1 LEDKTSSLNKI
12 SCETIIVENEVPV
25 IQEIDAGANHWS
37 KWSPASLKNPVDGR
51 LKLTDDITM
60 KEITSVTNV
69 STNVN
74 GVPSISISDST
85 TASNIEKSSTLQKEK
100 SLYRPKRKLS
110 KQQGS
115 NKRKLRKQQG
125 SNNLESYPLL
135 IKKKIELID
144 LQLKLINE

>member
-85 TASNIEKSSTLQKEK
+85 TASNIEKSSTCIQAYPYLTVLQLQILK
-100 SLYRPKRKLS
+100 
-110 KQQGS
+110 
-115 NKRKLRKQQG
+115 N
-125 SNNLESYPLL
+125 PLHY
-135 IKKKIELID
+135 KKKNHYIAPRE
-144 LQLKLINE
+144 N